1 MEPQGM
7 GAIHHPV
14 LFLRLFISLSL
25 YCLGR
30 EMKTD
35 AQIKAE
41 SRGWMIKYNREERH
55 GRAQF
60 ARCFSDS
67 HVKGSSL

>member
-35 AQIKAE
+35 AQIKGGE
-41 SRGWMIKYNREERH
+41 QGLDDKIQQ